1 MLLMHGSAHSF
12 VNIRC
17 RVHLAVVKRIQTLLD
32 LLIKLL
38 LTQRSHVKWMPV
50 GEFHFKRNA
59 TLQNNLTQKQADSV
73 GHGNAQLIEYRL
85 GLLFHLGF
93 DSRKYI

>member
-1 MLLMHGSAHSF
+1 M
-12 VNIRC
+12 NIR
-17 RVHLAVVKRIQTLLD
+17 RGVRLAVVKRIQTLLD

-38 LTQRSHVKWMPV
+38 LAQCSHVKRMPV

-59 TLQNNLTQKQADSV
+59 TLQNNLAQKQADSV
-73 GHGNAQLIEYRL
+73 GHGNAQLIEYYL